1 MSMLDH
7 ITKAVRHCMSSGA
20 SSVPTQGQPSQ
31 TREAIDAAV
40 AKEKA
45 TQANPQQ
52 K

>member
-7 ITKAVRHCMSSGA
+7 VTKAVRHCMKSGA
-20 SSVPTQGQPSQ
+20 ASVPTQGQPSQ

-45 TQANPQQ
+45 SQASQQ